1 MIRDDDDGVD
11 EQLNRE
17 GRKFKELKGGQV
29 ALLKQINK
37 FVIAKIDFFLI
48 QSKVSFVFF
57 IYALCDGVSWC
68 IKSSYRSKLKLNR
81 SKDNE

>member
-17 GRKFKELKGGQV
+17 GRKFNELKGGQV

-57 IYALCDGVSWC
+57 LFMLYATVLADA
-68 IKSSYRSKLKLNR
+68 LNLLTAL
-81 SKDNE
+81 N